1 MKEISLLFI
10 SLSTSIFS
18 IAQDNTQWYYP
29 STLNT
34 TPAGYIGNGTK
45 NNLGTANTPLPAFI
59 IHFEERM
66 KIIENSEKQ

>member
-1 MKEISLLFI
+1 LKEISLLFI

-18 IAQDNTQWYYP
+18 IAKYNPQWYYP

-34 TPAGYIGNGTK
+34 TPAGYIGIGTK
-45 NNLGTANTPLPAFI
+45 NNLGTTNTPLPEFI
-59 IHFEERM
+59 IQLEGRM